1 MSVLLR
7 KLEVMRYQLGW
18 VGLAGLLIT
27 AACLLFWL
35 VVIAPAQHQLQQK
48 AEELAWLET
57 QPKQPA
63 VTQAPVLDDDQA
75 LQKFYQQFPP
85 VSDVTKILEQV
96 HQLALK
102 KGIRLTVGEY
112 KLSNDAASQNLQRY
126 EIIFPVEANY
136 QNLRDF
142 IAAASVQ
149 FPTLG
154 LTEINI
160 KRDSIGE
167 NAAQI
172 KLNYVLL
179 MLRQPS

>member
-1 MSVLLR
+1 MSALLR
-7 KLEVMRYQLGW
+7 KLEVMRHQLGW
-18 VGLAGLLIT
+18 MGLAGLLVIVS
-27 AACLLFWL
+27 CLVFGLM
-35 VVIAPAQHQLQQK
+35 VIAPGQHQLQQK
-48 AEELAWLET
+48 RNELAWLGA

-63 VTQAPVLDDDQA
+63 VAQVTVLDDEQA
-75 LQKFYQQFPP
+75 LQKFYQQFPL
-85 VSDVTKILEQV
+85 VSDVSKILEQI

-112 KLSNDAASQNLQRY
+112 KLSNDTANSNVQRY

-142 IAAASVQ
+142 IAAASLQ

-167 NAAQI
+167 GAAQI